1 MRVQPAF
8 ASLILQSHELQPA
21 ILAALVTCPMER
33 DRLIT
38 IRDKSDHDIA
48 AGMTR
53 VAGSGILNA
62 FKPPPR
68 MPCNGPAAVLVDEK

>member
-1 MRVQPAF
+1 MNF
-8 ASLILQSHELQPA
+8 NLQFVHGRGLNLA
-21 ILAALVTCPMER
+21 VFLAALVTCPMER

-68 MPCNGPAAVLVDEK
+68 MPCYGPAAVLVDEK